1 MGYHLKKIK
10 KGEVGEVSKIV
21 EEVQELEDSLDQ
33 NCKIMAL
40 VELSDLY
47 GAMEAYLER
56 HHPGTTMDDLK
67 NMSAITKRAF
77 RDGSRK

>member
-10 KGEVGEVSKIV
+10 KGVIGEVSKIV
-21 EEVQELEDSLDQ
+21 EEVEELEDSLTQD
-33 NCKIMAL
+33 CKIMAL
-40 VELSDLY
+40 VELSDMF
-47 GAMEAYLER
+47 GAMEAYLEK

-67 NMSAITKRAF
+67 SMSAITKRAF